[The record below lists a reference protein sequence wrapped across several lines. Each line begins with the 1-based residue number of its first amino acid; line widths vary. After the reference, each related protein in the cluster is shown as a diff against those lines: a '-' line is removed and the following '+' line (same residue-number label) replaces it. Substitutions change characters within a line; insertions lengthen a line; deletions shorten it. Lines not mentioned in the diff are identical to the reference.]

1 MTKNDVERKSKSVP
15 GWIGAGSDKIQGF
28 QLKFFTTVNE
38 VLATFFNECREVVDV
53 SG

>member
-1 MTKNDVERKSKSVP
+1 MTKDDVERKLKSMT

-28 QLKFFTTVNE
+28 QLKFFTAVHE